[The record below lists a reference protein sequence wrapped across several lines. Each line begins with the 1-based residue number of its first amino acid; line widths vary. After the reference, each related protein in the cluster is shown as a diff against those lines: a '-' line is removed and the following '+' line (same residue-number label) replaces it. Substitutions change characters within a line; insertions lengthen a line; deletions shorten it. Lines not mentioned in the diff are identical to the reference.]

1 MKKSILFMANS
12 KTNQMI
18 LMRPSKDID
27 VLLEDFLL
35 SLSADNSVFYFYQN
49 KTPPKEYIKIFK
61 TV

>member
-1 MKKSILFMANS
+1 MANS